1 MTLGYAVLQDAFQQL
16 SNIEGRGLLGDLD
29 SDVVEGVKQEEDDDY
44 DQLAAGDG
52 RPSSSEPIDF
62 VDIDE
67 VAEDQ
72 EEAEAQR
79 RLQERRLQERRLQQE
94 YYAKGL
100 VFTHGACMH
109 VCVCVHVYVQYV
121 HVVCRHLLCPSH
133 SPPYCTSTHSQE
145 LPPHWRRRKRTMIS
159 QMRPS

>member
-1 MTLGYAVLQDAFQQL
+1 MTFWIKYVCVCVCVRACMYVCVCLCVCIAQCGQMTLGYAVLQDAFQQL

-109 VCVCVHVYVQYV
+109 VCVCVLSF
-121 HVVCRHLLCPSH
+121 VCVCLSM
-133 SPPYCTSTHSQE
+133 CT
-145 LPPHWRRRKRTMIS
+145 
-159 QMRPS
+159 

>member
-52 RPSSSEPIDF
+52 RPSSSESIDF

-100 VFTHGACMH
+100 VFTHGACLCLCVCVLSF
-109 VCVCVHVYVQYV
+109 VCVCLSMCSMCMWSVGIFSVLPT
-121 HVVCRHLLCPSH
+121 HLH
-133 SPPYCTSTHSQE
+133 TAPPLT
-145 LPPHWRRRKRTMIS
+145 RRSCHLTGGGGRGL
-159 QMRPS
+159 

>member
-79 RLQERRLQERRLQQE
+79 RLQERRLQQE

-100 VFTHGACMH
+100 VFTHGVCLCLF
-109 VCVCVHVYVQYV
+109 VCVFMSMCSMCMWSVGIFSVLPT
-121 HVVCRHLLCPSH
+121 HLH
-133 SPPYCTSTHSQE
+133 TAPPLT
-145 LPPHWRRRKRTMIS
+145 RRSCHLTGGGGRGL
-159 QMRPS
+159 